1 MSCAVCDTPSILSKS
16 KLKNVNRLVI
26 KHLNINS
33 LPGKFDQ
40 LKVEIENN
48 IEILINCHWNQ
59 N

>member
-1 MSCAVCDTPSILSKS
+1 MSCAVCDTPSILNKS
-16 KLKNVNRLVI
+16 KFKNVNRLVI

-33 LPGKFDQ
+33 LPDKFDQ

-48 IEILINCHWNQ
+48 IEILINCYWNQ